1 MSLILSKFFN
11 QGSPGKKLL
20 DLLQGGCPEVY
31 VSGIRGSASSFFISL
46 LFDMFKRH
54 FLVVAASIEEAQEM
68 YDEFLFFRNRN
79 SGPAHNACP
88 EILLFPPLEIQPYEN
103 VLSHCD
109 VSGQR
114 LWTLYRLCDSAG
126 PCIVITSVRAVL
138 QKVLPADVLIDSS
151 LTIKTGDELDRDR
164 FSTGLVEC
172 GYTRVSMVEDK
183 GDLSIRGEVMDIFPP
198 GFQQPVRIDFFGDF
212 IESIKLFDPATQRS
226 CTDLKEASVVP
237 VREIIMSRSIIND
250 FQKRAETAPLCDLFQ
265 HAKGRTFLKNIQNGF
280 LSSGVEYCLS
290 FMYPGLETLFDYLPQ
305 DAVLLWGGQRET
317 EEQISGFNAEVDTH
331 FLAAVEER
339 RVVSPPE
346 ELFIGRGGLQDLP
359 IKLQQVF
366 LEGWDIEKTESC
378 RVSFSSRANEDIRRD
393 MIRFDSQTGA
403 LSSLAERIEQWLSS
417 GIQVFIICHTRSQ
430 CARLAE
436 LLSDYG
442 LQSRISHDRPFPN
455 IVSELHDERI
465 EILTGKLSRGFRYAE
480 GLLAVIAEEEIFG
493 EKKRR
498 VAGVRLKQGTAISDF
513 SDLKEGNFIV
523 HRDNGIGIYCGLDTL
538 NAGGIRADY
547 LKLQYLDG
555 DKLYLPV
562 DRINLI
568 NKYDRADDSL
578 PRLDRLGGSSW
589 TRVKKKVKESVEKIA
604 CDLIELYSARKVY
617 KGHAFQATDHYFR
630 EFEASF
636 PFEETPD
643 QLAAIQDVITDMSHE
658 MPMDR
663 LICGDVG
670 YGKTE
675 VALRAAF
682 RAVME
687 GKQAAVLVPTTVLAQ
702 QHYLTFSERF
712 SAYPVCVEILS
723 RFRSTRDQKRI
734 LGELA
739 AGKVD
744 IVVGTH
750 RIVQKDVVF
759 RDLGL
764 LVIDEEHR
772 FGVKHKEQVKK
783 LKKTVDVMTL
793 TATPIPRT
801 LQFSLL
807 GMRDFSI
814 IETPPEDR
822 LAIRTV
828 ITHFDDGVIR
838 DAILRELK
846 RGGQVFFVHDRVKS
860 ITAMAYFLK
869 KLVPEMRLGVAHGQ
883 MKEKELESSM
893 MQFVCREVD
902 VLLCT
907 TIIESGLDFP
917 TANTIII
924 HNAHRLGLAQMYQL
938 RGRVGRGKVRAYAYL
953 LVPGKSILGRDAVKR
968 LEALSEFTELGSG
981 YRLATRDLQIR
992 GAGNIL
998 GHSQSGHIDAVGMDM
1013 FLELLNDAVR
1023 ELKGEKAAPKIDPEV
1038 NIKIQA
1044 YIPEDYVPD
1053 INQRLVLYRR
1063 MASAGEEDEVSD
1075 LEDELLDRFGKL
1087 PSQVEAL
1094 LETARIRNLLREYL
1108 IVSVDYYDGQIV
1120 FTFHADAEASL
1131 DKIIALVESNSERFR
1146 FTPDLKLFAK
1156 HSKGEG
1162 TGVLQEIREILGP

>member
-1 MSLILSKFFN
+1 
-11 QGSPGKKLL
+11 
-20 DLLQGGCPEVY
+20 
-31 VSGIRGSASSFFISL
+31 
-46 LFDMFKRH
+46 
-54 FLVVAASIEEAQEM
+54 
-68 YDEFLFFRNRN
+68 
-79 SGPAHNACP
+79 
-88 EILLFPPLEIQPYEN
+88 
-103 VLSHCD
+103 
-109 VSGQR
+109 
-114 LWTLYRLCDSAG
+114 
-126 PCIVITSVRAVL
+126 
-138 QKVLPADVLIDSS
+138 
-151 LTIKTGDELDRDR
+151 
-164 FSTGLVEC
+164 
-172 GYTRVSMVEDK
+172 
-183 GDLSIRGEVMDIFPP
+183 
-198 GFQQPVRIDFFGDF
+198 
-212 IESIKLFDPATQRS
+212 
-226 CTDLKEASVVP
+226 
-237 VREIIMSRSIIND
+237 
-250 FQKRAETAPLCDLFQ
+250 
-265 HAKGRTFLKNIQNGF
+265 
-280 LSSGVEYCLS
+280 
-290 FMYPGLETLFDYLPQ
+290 
-305 DAVLLWGGQRET
+305 
-317 EEQISGFNAEVDTH
+317 
-331 FLAAVEER
+331 
-339 RVVSPPE
+339 
-346 ELFIGRGGLQDLP
+346 
-359 IKLQQVF
+359 
-366 LEGWDIEKTESC
+366 
-378 RVSFSSRANEDIRRD
+378 
-393 MIRFDSQTGA
+393 
-403 LSSLAERIEQWLSS
+403 
-417 GIQVFIICHTRSQ
+417 
-430 CARLAE
+430 
-436 LLSDYG
+436 
-442 LQSRISHDRPFPN
+442 
-455 IVSELHDERI
+455 
-465 EILTGKLSRGFRYAE
+465 
-480 GLLAVIAEEEIFG
+480 
-493 EKKRR
+493 
-498 VAGVRLKQGTAISDF
+498 
-513 SDLKEGNFIV
+513 
-523 HRDNGIGIYCGLDTL
+523 
-538 NAGGIRADY
+538 
-547 LKLQYLDG
+547 
-555 DKLYLPV
+555 
-562 DRINLI
+562 
-568 NKYDRADDSL
+568 
-578 PRLDRLGGSSW
+578 
-589 TRVKKKVKESVEKIA
+589 
-604 CDLIELYSARKVY
+604 
-617 KGHAFQATDHYFR
+617 
-630 EFEASF
+630 
-636 PFEETPD
+636 
-643 QLAAIQDVITDMSHE
+643 
-658 MPMDR
+658 
-663 LICGDVG
+663 
-670 YGKTE
+670 
-675 VALRAAF
+675 
-682 RAVME
+682 ME